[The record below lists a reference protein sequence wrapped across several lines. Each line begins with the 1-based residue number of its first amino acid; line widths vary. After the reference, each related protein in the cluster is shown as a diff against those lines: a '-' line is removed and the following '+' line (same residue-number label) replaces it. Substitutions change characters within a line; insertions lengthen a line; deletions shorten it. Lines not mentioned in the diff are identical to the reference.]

1 MLLEKESKVLEK
13 VKIISVAVDCAIKAG
28 RVWDSNLYYG
38 GMYNCPPSNDVLDFM
53 ETFHTLD
60 AFVYG
65 TCEED
70 NLFGCDPANHWTIQV
85 GYSESAPKEWA
96 GDDKSGYCEAY
107 AVVTYNRKGERRVR
121 IFGIPEAIATVYA
134 RLFFTTRLDGTLF
147 DVGFHSSSGIVTEV

>member
-1 MLLEKESKVLEK
+1 MSDSNTLEKLKV
-13 VKIISVAVDCAIKAG
+13 ISVAVDYALKAG
-28 RVWDSNLYYG
+28 RVWDSNLYHG
-38 GMYNCPPSNDVLDFM
+38 GMYNCPPVKDVLDFM

-65 TCEED
+65 TCAED

-85 GYSESAPKEWA
+85 GYSESAPKAWE

-121 IFGIPEAIATVYA
+121 IFGIPEDIATVYA
-134 RLFFTTRLDGTLF
+134 RLFFAPGLGVEPF
-147 DVGFHSSSGIVTEV
+147 GINFHNSIGIVTEV

>member
-13 VKIISVAVDCAIKAG
+13 LKVLSVAVDYALKAG
-28 RVWDSNLYYG
+28 RVWDSNLYHG
-38 GMYNCPPSNDVLDFM
+38 GMYNCPPVKDVLNFM
-53 ETFHTLD
+53 ETFHALD

-65 TCEED
+65 TCAED

-85 GYSESAPKEWA
+85 GYSESAPKEWT
-96 GDDKSGYCEAY
+96 GDWESECCEAY

-134 RLFFTTRLDGTLF
+134 RLFFATNLGVGPLDINFQNSIG
-147 DVGFHSSSGIVTEV
+147 VVTEV